1 MHHWILYTV
10 QAHPGLYGIWN
21 MFRISVW
28 DDKAWILDLPHDGHA
43 GANGSAGV
51 ILNMEHMDGMISKNI
66 CES

>member
-1 MHHWILYTV
+1 
-10 QAHPGLYGIWN
+10 

-51 ILNMEHMDGMISKNI
+51 ILNMEHTDDMMSKNI